1 MNNWKPL
8 TALFH
13 CLCHPFAQQPL
24 QPAAKCKEMDKTL
37 PGTVTGTENA
47 KKQARLIPHLAAAH
61 SSL

>member
-37 PGTVTGTENA
+37 P
-47 KKQARLIPHLAAAH
+47 AR
-61 SSL
+61 SLVPRMLRSRLGSFHI